1 MCKVRQLLNSIKIFN
16 LLAEHVAKCDP
27 NEMELTPKVVAGKG
41 KVVRDG

>member
-16 LLAEHVAKCDP
+16 LLAEHVAKCDS